1 LSALRCR
8 RLSIRIVCGR
18 RLTGSVIL
26 VQNLLRLRSDFV
38 ASFLTDQ
45 SVRNGKAYDYGDSG
59 GYEACCQILRDDL
72 TTLVCPSRV
81 GLKPSEFALSPLA

>member
-1 LSALRCR
+1 LSAFRPR
-8 RLSIRIVCGR
+8 RLNIRIGFGR
-18 RLTGSVIL
+18 RLAGGVIL

-59 GYEACCQILRDDL
+59 GYEASFQILRHAL
-72 TTLVCPSRV
+72 TTLVGPARV
-81 GLKPSEFALSPLA
+81 DLKPSEFALSPLA